1 MAKSKFTKIDTDIK
15 SELLGRLLV
24 ELCSGVSPTRKE
36 VADGCSAS
44 LVTVGKA
51 AKALTK
57 SRLMIERKY
66 SSDSSRPRS
75 HISFSDELK
84 ILVIDLSS
92 SIFTM
97 KVCTVSGESSF
108 TNRYIYCHQFSFEDN
123 LNTFLS
129 RLGMRALLSGE
140 TFSAVTVICPDRGED
155 GIPALFDR
163 EAVRIALFSLFNN
176 GIVNFMTVSES
187 VAAAVGFNVV
197 GNTLREGV
205 SYIFLGYHISSFYIS
220 PSKEVIICHN
230 EKLIID
236 SKSSVKAL
244 IRSRP
249 SKNEFDAL
257 LAALVN
263 HMDSA
268 FSAPLVI
275 IESDICKPD
284 EVTMR
289 RISKLFAYAGVM
301 PPMIKNSLDA
311 PSLSL
316 LGALRQTAFEITSKY
331 IIASDALDPKIIKS
345 N

>member
-1 MAKSKFTKIDTDIK
+1 MAKNRFVKVNTDIK
-15 SELLGRLLV
+15 SELLGRLLA

-36 VADGCSAS
+36 VSDGCSAS
-44 LVTVGKA
+44 LVTVGKV

-57 SRLMIERKY
+57 SRLMVERKY
-66 SSDSSRPRS
+66 SLDSSRPRS

-97 KVCTVSGESSF
+97 KVCTVSGEPF
-108 TNRYIYCHQFSFEDN
+108 FFDKYIYCHEFSFEDN
-123 LNTFLS
+123 LNTFIS
-129 RLGMRALLSGE
+129 RLGMRVKLSGE
-140 TFSAVTVICPDRGED
+140 NFSAVSVICPDRGEN
-155 GIPALFDR
+155 GIPALFEYESASR
-163 EAVRIALFSLFNN
+163 TICSFFNK
-176 GIVNFMTVSES
+176 GIVNFMTVSRS

-220 PSKEVIICHN
+220 PSKEVTICHN

-236 SKSSVKAL
+236 SKISVKAL

-249 SKNEFDAL
+249 SKDEFDAL

-275 IESDICKPD
+275 VESDVCTPD
-284 EVTMR
+284 ELTMR

-301 PPMIKNSLDA
+301 PPIIKSSLDM

-316 LGALRQTAFEITSKY
+316 LGALRQTAFDITSKY
-331 IIASDALDPKIIKS
+331 IIASDALDTKL
-345 N
+345 